1 LNGLKCNLVVFV
13 ILFTALGFTS
23 SVSSHHSFA
32 THYDSK
38 NIVEVSG
45 TLTEVTLRNP
55 HSFLSID
62 VLDEDGSVISWEVES
77 HAVPLLNRL
86 GMTKNI
92 LRVGDPITIWGPRSR
107 RPELNLLF
115 GAQYLTHSGQ
125 EFEILKS
132 IRRPT
137 AIKTIDN
144 RGLSGL
150 ARLSGKWLTHIKG
163 QVVTDTPLDL
173 NDAGKEARL
182 AFDPTNTSAMRCIP
196 PNLPA
201 LLFLPYTY
209 EITVE
214 GKDVTLFQEYEKIK
228 RSVQVDSMVPDDNMP
243 DYGSRTARFN
253 DETLI
258 IDSTGFTPNDAGLAS
273 GWEPNGNGYDIP
285 SSSLKKFKESYSVND
300 DGSQL
305 ILNYTLSDPE
315 YLHEPYSSQIVWDR
329 IPDETPINDVICD
342 VDIAER
348 STQNA
353 AKASKQ

>member
-1 LNGLKCNLVVFV
+1 LKLLENEFV
-13 ILFTALGFTS
+13 ILVIWFTALGFS
-23 SVSSHHSFA
+23 NSVYSHHSFA

-38 NIVEVSG
+38 NVVEISG

-55 HSFLSID
+55 HSFLSLD
-62 VLDEDGSVISWEVES
+62 VVDKEGNVVSWEVET

-86 GMTKNI
+86 GMNKNI

-132 IRRPT
+132 VRRPT
-137 AIKTIDN
+137 AIKTIDS

-163 QVVTDTPLDL
+163 QVVTDTPLNL
-173 NDAGKEARL
+173 NEAGKEARL

-209 EITVE
+209 EITVK
-214 GKDVTLFQEYEKIK
+214 GNDVTLFQEYQKIK
-228 RSVQVDSMVPDDNMP
+228 RSVQIDSIVPDDKMP
-243 DYGSRTARFN
+243 DYGSRTARFI
-253 DETLI
+253 DDTLI
-258 IDSTGFTPNDAGLAS
+258 IESTGFTLNAAGLAS

-285 SSSLKKFKESYSVND
+285 SSLQKKFSESYSVND

-305 ILNYTLSDPE
+305 ILNYTISDPE
-315 YLHEPYSSQIVWDR
+315 YLNEPYSSQIVWDR
-329 IPDETPINDVICD
+329 IPDETPINEITCD
-342 VDIAER
+342 IDIAKR

-353 AKASKQ
+353 VKESR